1 MRRCV
6 VAFYVDLTHYFL
18 RFFLVVVVVE
28 NQMKKKSFYI
38 YFLIKSRHF
47 SSIKTSDM
55 KNDYND
61 VLLTTTN
68 LTTKN
73 TFFWLE
79 RTKTFA
85 ICTCKIDYFVKFCFV
100 LFVR

>member
-1 MRRCV
+1 
-6 VAFYVDLTHYFL
+6 
-18 RFFLVVVVVE
+18 
-28 NQMKKKSFYI
+28 
-38 YFLIKSRHF
+38 
-47 SSIKTSDM
+47 M

-100 LFVR
+100 LFVRQKKREREKEEKSFIPYYIT